1 MCLFSSLPRPDAK
14 VKAKSELRTSTEVPH
29 FHLHITGYYFSI
41 PNLAAFTYI
50 SHGCHG
56 KNTSTTYY
64 YYSTKLTNNH
74 IWHGCH
80 GNMFDKPNS
89 LIQQL
94 SD

>member
-14 VKAKSELRTSTEVPH
+14 AKAKSELRTEVPH

-50 SHGCHG
+50 
-56 KNTSTTYY
+56 KVTVVMARIPVLLTTTTVQR
-64 YYSTKLTNNH
+64 S
-74 IWHGCH
+74 GCH
-80 GNMFDKPNS
+80 GNMFDNTNS